1 MKSKELRIIQPNDMH
16 VHLRDDDVMQ
26 AVLPH
31 TARQFGQ
38 CIVMPNLKQPIVN
51 VDLALAYYNRI
62 QKAVPAHLL
71 NAFQA
76 YLTLYLTDSTSKLEI
91 EKAVTT
97 NIIKGIKLYPA
108 GATTLSEN
116 GVTQIKNCYKVFE
129 AMQKNQMILLIH
141 GEVTQ
146 SLIDIFDREAYFIE
160 DVLMPLRKDF
170 PELKISFEH
179 ITTKQA
185 VDYVID
191 ESSPYL
197 AASITPQ
204 HLLYNRNHML
214 AGGIRP
220 HYYCLPILKR
230 SEHQQSLLKAASS
243 GLPYFYAGT
252 DSAPHL
258 QANKENA
265 CGCAGCYTAFHA
277 IELYAKAFDSINALD
292 KLEGFMSIFGAQFY
306 GLDLNKQHTTIIAQE
321 WTIPENLPCAGEYIV
336 PLAANERLNWKVVY
350 K

>member
-1 MKSKELRIIQPNDMH
+1 MEYKEITLIQPNDMH
-16 VHLRDDDVMQ
+16 VHLRDDNVMK
-26 AVLPH
+26 AVLAH

-51 VDLALAYYNRI
+51 VDLALAYYKRI
-62 QKAVPAHLL
+62 QQSTPL
-71 NAFQA
+71 NLTHAFQA
-76 YLTLYLTDSTSKLEI
+76 YLTLYLTDNTSFLEV
-91 EKAVTT
+91 EKALAT
-97 NIIKGIKLYPA
+97 NIIKGFKLYPA
-108 GATTLSEN
+108 GATTLSDY
-116 GVTQIKNCYKVFE
+116 GVTHIKKCYAVLE
-129 AMQKNQMILLIH
+129 SMQKHGMPLLIH
-141 GEVTQ
+141 GETTKA
-146 SLIDIFDREAYFIE
+146 LIDIFDREAYFIE

-179 ITTKQA
+179 ITTQQA
-185 VDYVID
+185 VDYVTH
-191 ESSPYL
+191 EATPYL
-197 AASITPQ
+197 GASITPQ

-214 AGGIRP
+214 VGGIRP

-230 SEHQQSLLKAASS
+230 SNHQQALLKAASS

-277 IELYAKAFDSINALD
+277 IELYAKAFDQMNSLD

-306 GLDLNKQHTTIIAQE
+306 GLDINKQYTKLIKEE
-321 WTIPENLPCAGEYIV
+321 WTIPKKLPCADEYIV
-336 PLAANERLNWKVVY
+336 PLAANENLNWKVIY
-350 K
+350 A